1 MMNYM
6 KVILISGRTAKQGTS
21 LEMGK
26 TSEEYSNN
34 VAMIMMNENDMKEIG
49 AKEGEH
55 VEVRTKFGSAVVR
68 CKESR
73 IDRGIA
79 FMPYG
84 PWVNMV
90 IGADTQG
97 TGMPDS
103 KGVEAK
109 ILATDKDVLTIA
121 NVIKRIKGIK

>member
-1 MMNYM
+1 MNYM
-6 KVILISGRTAKQGTS
+6 KVILINGRTTKQGAS

-26 TSEEYSNN
+26 TSEEYSND
-34 VAMIMMNENDMKEIG
+34 VAVIMMNESDMKKISV
-49 AKEGEH
+49 KEGEH

-68 CKESR
+68 CIESR

-84 PWVNMV
+84 PWANIL
-90 IGADTQG
+90 IGGDTQG
-97 TGMPDS
+97 TGMPDY

-109 ILATDKDVLTIA
+109 ISATDKDILTIENA
-121 NVIKRIKGIK
+121 IKRIKEIK

>member
-1 MMNYM
+1 MNYM
-6 KVILISGRTAKQGTS
+6 KVILISGRTVEQGTS
-21 LEMGK
+21 LEISK

-49 AKEGEH
+49 VKEGEN
-55 VEVRTKFGSAVVR
+55 VEVNTKFGSAVVR

-73 IDRGIA
+73 IDHGIA

-84 PWVNMV
+84 PWANMV

-103 KGVEAK
+103 KGVEAE
-109 ILATDKDVLTIA
+109 ILATDKDILKIVNAITQ
-121 NVIKRIKGIK
+121 IKGIK

>member
-1 MMNYM
+1 MNYM
-6 KVILISGRTAKQGTS
+6 KVILISGRTVEQGTS
-21 LEMGK
+21 LEMSK

-49 AKEGEH
+49 VKEGEN
-55 VEVRTKFGSAVVR
+55 VEINTKFGSAVVR

-84 PWVNMV
+84 PWANMV
-90 IGADTQG
+90 ISADTQG

-103 KGVEAK
+103 KGVEAE
-109 ILATDKDVLTIA
+109 ILATDKDVLKIVNAITQ
-121 NVIKRIKGIK
+121 IKGIK

>member
-1 MMNYM
+1 MNCM
-6 KVILISGRTAKQGTS
+6 KVILISGRTVNQGTS

-34 VAMIMMNENDMKEIG
+34 VAVIMMNENDMKEIG
-49 AKEGEH
+49 VKEGKH
-55 VEVRTKFGSAVVR
+55 VKVSTKFGSAVVR
-68 CKESR
+68 CKGLR

-90 IGADTQG
+90 ISADTQG
-97 TGMPDS
+97 TGMPNS
-103 KGVEAK
+103 KGVEVK
-109 ILATDKDVLTIA
+109 ISATDKDVLTIA
-121 NVIKRIKGIK
+121 NAIKRIKGVK

>member
-1 MMNYM
+1 MNYM
-6 KVILISGRTAKQGTS
+6 KVILISGRTVKQGTS

-34 VAMIMMNENDMKEIG
+34 VAIIMMNEDDMKKIG

-84 PWVNMV
+84 PWANMV
-90 IGADTQG
+90 IGSDTQG
-97 TGMPDS
+97 TGMPNS
-103 KGVEAK
+103 KGIEAK
-109 ILATDKDVLTIA
+109 ISATEKDVPTIA

>member
-1 MMNYM
+1 MNYM
-6 KVILISGRTAKQGTS
+6 KVILISGRTVKQGTS

-34 VAMIMMNENDMKEIG
+34 VAVIMMNENDMKKIG
-49 AKEGEH
+49 AKEDEH

-84 PWVNMV
+84 PWANMM
-90 IGADTQG
+90 ISADTQG
-97 TGMPDS
+97 TGMPDY

-109 ILATDKDVLTIA
+109 ISATDKDVLTIA
-121 NVIKRIKGIK
+121 NVIERIKEIK

>member
-1 MMNYM
+1 MNHM
-6 KVILISGRTAKQGTS
+6 KVILISGRTTKQGTS

-34 VAMIMMNENDMKEIG
+34 VAVIMMNENDMKKIG
-49 AKEGEH
+49 AKEDGH

-84 PWVNMV
+84 PWANMM
-90 IGADTQG
+90 ISADTQG
-97 TGMPDS
+97 TGMPDY
-103 KGVEAK
+103 KGVDAK
-109 ILATDKDVLTIA
+109 ISATDKDVLTIA
-121 NVIKRIKGIK
+121 NVIERIKEIK

>member
-1 MMNYM
+1 MGYM
-6 KVILISGRTAKQGTS
+6 KVILISGRTTKQGTS

-26 TSEEYSNN
+26 TSEEYSDN
-34 VAMIMMNENDMKEIG
+34 VALIMMNENDMEKIG
-49 AKEGEH
+49 VKEGEH

-68 CKESR
+68 CEESR

-84 PWVNMV
+84 PWANMV
-90 IGADTQG
+90 IGADTRG

-103 KGVEAK
+103 KGIKAM
-109 ILATDKDVLTIA
+109 ISATDKDVLTIA
-121 NVIKRIKGIK
+121 DAIKQIKGIK

>member
-1 MMNYM
+1 MGYM
-6 KVILISGRTAKQGTS
+6 KVILISGRTTKQGTS

-26 TSEEYSNN
+26 TSEEYHDN
-34 VAMIMMNENDMKEIG
+34 VALIMMNENDMKKIG
-49 AKEGEH
+49 VKEGEH

-73 IDRGIA
+73 IDSGIA

-84 PWVNMV
+84 PWANMV
-90 IGADTQG
+90 IGADTGG

-103 KGVEAK
+103 KGVKAT
-109 ILATDKDVLTIA
+109 ISATDNDVLTIA
-121 NVIKRIKGIK
+121 DVIKQIKGIK